1 MRNLLSR
8 KEAALRL
15 NVTPRYLSELVTRG
29 EIKYIK
35 IGKTKKFDPDDVE
48 TYIEEGRKEWQIIH
62 GKRKERLYGNS
73 NANTKVVPIGN
84 R

>member
-35 IGKTKKFDPDDVE
+35 IGKTKKFDPDDLDA
-48 TYIEEGRKEWQIIH
+48 YIEEGKKDWQIMH
-62 GKRKERLYGNS
+62 GERKARLYGSS